1 MWNIHISLG
10 SWMDRQTFLS
20 VYNSLYTVS
29 QRNLT
34 YTCGSSPT
42 FPAFFNSSST
52 LQLPGRS
59 DADTVSMSLKFRTW
73 SPSGLLMFTP
83 LMPGG
88 VEVSLVEG
96 KVVVHIYISQGM
108 NTRVDISSGR
118 SAELFFRCSCDT
130 LRSFFFSTQL
140 NFELYIRIKLS

>member
-1 MWNIHISLG
+1 MRKISF
-10 SWMDRQTFLS
+10 SFFQ
-20 VYNSLYTVS
+20 NSLYAVS

-34 YTCGSSPT
+34 YTCRASAT
-42 FPAFFNSSST
+42 FPAFFNSGST

-59 DADTVSMSLKFRTW
+59 DADTVAVSLQFRTW

-96 KVVVHIYISQGM
+96 KVVVHIYISQGK
-108 NTRVDISSGR
+108 NTRVDISSGNR
-118 SAELFFRCSCDT
+118 TELQMFLSCSM
-130 LRSFFFSTQL
+130 RHHRFFFFALPSSNTQL
-140 NFELYIRIKLS
+140 NVGLLLQICIKLS